1 MTTAVYFLE
10 AFLAGFVLTGIIQ
23 NRRRRRR

>member
-1 MTTAVYFLE
+1 MTTVVYFLE